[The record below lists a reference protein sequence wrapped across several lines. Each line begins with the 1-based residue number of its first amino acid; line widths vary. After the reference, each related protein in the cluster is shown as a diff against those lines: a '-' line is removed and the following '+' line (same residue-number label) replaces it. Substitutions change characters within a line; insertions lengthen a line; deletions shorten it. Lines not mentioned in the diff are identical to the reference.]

1 MFAVIVVEEAHLPG
15 AETILLTTYV
25 TIGLSVIA
33 HGLTAAPL
41 AERYARW
48 YESHP
53 RDTPPAMES
62 VPTPDH
68 RTRGAPH
75 PDTGAPA

>member
-15 AETILLTTYV
+15 ADTILATAYV

-33 HGLTAAPL
+33 HGITAAPL
-41 AERYARW
+41 AQRYARW

-53 RDTPPAMES
+53 RDRLPAMES
-62 VPTPDH
+62 VPAPDH
-68 RTRGAPH
+68 RTRGASQPTS
-75 PDTGAPA
+75 DGPA

>member
-33 HGLTAAPL
+33 HGITAAPL
-41 AERYARW
+41 AKRYARW
-48 YESHP
+48 YESHQ
-53 RDTPPAMES
+53 RGTLPAMES
-62 VPTPDH
+62 VPAPDH
-68 RTRGAPH
+68 RTRGAPN